1 MKRKLLL
8 FTATLLYLLNA
19 IAQNAVVVP
28 NVAVPQGKTGVISVQ
43 LNNDKE
49 YTAFTLKLNL
59 PAGISVVADS
69 ETKGARMANSHS
81 LSVSGTTGT
90 VGVGCLSSAN
100 ALFSGTSGELFTI
113 TVAADAGLDVGDVL
127 NASVTEARFS
137 TTSGDELLAD
147 VNFTIT
153 IADPR
158 IVLDENS
165 TTAPEDADGVN
176 VLVRRTINANEWS
189 TICLPFAM
197 SVAQVEAA
205 FGDDVELADFNGIES
220 TLTLEG
226 DYATDIMVKFVDAT
240 TIEANHPYL
249 IKVSSAI
256 SEFTVDGVDIVLVE
270 KPSVDKD
277 ELITGSGKPKDPYHY
292 FYNSFVGTYVANTDV
307 PNLCLFL
314 SGNKFWYSK
323 GLTKM
328 KAFRGYFDFYDV
340 LAEADNQPAS
350 SKIRF
355 NIGGGTTAIEGCITV
370 SAEEGIWHTLD
381 GRSLSSKPATKGVY
395 IVNRKKVLI
404 K

>member
-197 SVAQVEAA
+197 SAAQVEAA
-205 FGDDVELADFNGIES
+205 FGADVELADFDGIES
-220 TLTLEG
+220 TLEG

-277 ELITGSGKPKDPYHY
+277 ELITRSGKPKYPYHY
-292 FYNSFVGTYVANTDV
+292 IYNSFVGTYVANTDV

-314 SGNKFWYSK
+314 SGNKFWYST

>member
-197 SVAQVEAA
+197 SAAQVEAA
-205 FGDDVELADFNGIES
+205 FGADVELADFDGIES
-220 TLTLEG
+220 TLEG
-226 DYATDIMVKFVDAT
+226 NYATDIMVKFVDAT

-277 ELITGSGKPKDPYHY
+277 ELIIRSGKPKAPYHY
-292 FYNSFVGTYVANTDV
+292 IYNSFVGTYVANTDV

-340 LAEADNQPAS
+340 LAEAYNQPAS

-395 IVNRKKVLI
+395 SVNKKKVLI

>member
-197 SVAQVEAA
+197 SAAQVEAA
-205 FGDDVELADFNGIES
+205 FGADVELADFDGIES
-220 TLTLEG
+220 TLEG
-226 DYATDIMVKFVDAT
+226 YYATDIMVKFVDAT

-277 ELITGSGKPKDPYHY
+277 ELITGSGNPRDPYHS

-328 KAFRGYFDFYDV
+328 KAFRGYFYFYDV
-340 LAEADNQPAS
+340 LAEAANQPAS

-395 IVNRKKVLI
+395 IVNKKKVLI

>member
-197 SVAQVEAA
+197 SAAQVEAA
-205 FGDDVELADFNGIES
+205 FGADVELADFDGIES
-220 TLTLEG
+220 TLEG
-226 DYATDIMVKFVDAT
+226 YYATDIMVKFVDAT

-277 ELITGSGKPKDPYHY
+277 ELITGSGKPKDPIHY

-328 KAFRGYFDFYDV
+328 KAFRGYFYFYDV

>member
-220 TLTLEG
+220 TLEG
-226 DYATDIMVKFVDAT
+226 YYATDIMVKFVDAT

-277 ELITGSGKPKDPYHY
+277 ELITGSGMPRDPYHY

-307 PNLCLFL
+307 PNRCLFL

-340 LAEADNQPAS
+340 LAEVDNQPAS

>member
-220 TLTLEG
+220 TSDG
-226 DYATDIMVKFVDAT
+226 DNNVTEIMVKFDDAT
-240 TIEANHPYL
+240 AIEANHPYL

-256 SEFTVDGVDIVLVE
+256 SEFTVDGVDIALE
-270 KPSVDKD
+270 DEPSVDKD
-277 ELITGSGKPKDPYHY
+277 EYRTGAGTKKEPYVYH
-292 FYNSFVGTYVANTDV
+292 YNSFVGTYVADTDV
-307 PNLCLFL
+307 PNTCLFL
-314 SGNKFWYSK
+314 SGNKFWYST